1 MYSIDRTHSR
11 AIRIE
16 KALAYKSILDQQIS
30 EKYESNNKKKLK
42 ERVRVRVEGRVEQ
55 EASSPVSA
63 TSPFRKIVAHG
74 GEIITQ
80 NFEQE
85 HEQLSQPQR
94 HQPKQ
99 EGEQPAQIQP
109 ESDFNS
115 PSKPHIF
122 RKTYA
127 HGGSIVND
135 DSYFYHGPDF
145 DKNTISPSGR

>member
-30 EKYESNNKKKLK
+30 EKNESNNKMKLK
-42 ERVRVRVEGRVEQ
+42 ERRRV

-63 TSPFRKIVAHG
+63 TSPFRKIKIVAHG

-115 PSKPHIF
+115 PSKPHVF